1 MKIKMR
7 FMTVAALLT
16 AFALT
21 ANAQQEIPTKE
32 ITLDKAIELALRD
45 NPTMK
50 VAEKD
55 IELKQV
61 SKTEAWQNLL
71 PSVTLDGAIQY
82 NIQVA
87 SMKMDMSGQ
96 TMEIKM
102 GKDNSNTWNAALQVA
117 IPLYAP
123 AVYKAMSLS
132 ESDLQLAV
140 EKSRGSKIDL
150 INQVTKA
157 YYQLLLAQD
166 SYEVL
171 QENFKLAQK
180 NYDIVNAMYELGRVS
195 EYDKINA
202 EVQMNNAWPSVVS
215 GKNGVELAQLQ
226 LKVLMGITADVKFI
240 IKDNLKNYE
249 NEMAKAATTEIDL
262 SNNSSLKQID
272 LQGELLHKQRKMQQT
287 SFQPT
292 LALVGSYQYQSISNT
307 NWNIAKYNWS
317 DAASVTLSLSIPLY
331 KASNFTSLKTNKIQ
345 QYQLA
350 ETRINTERMLS
361 MQAQSYIDNMTAS
374 AEQLESNKAAVNLAQ
389 KGVEI
394 SQKRY
399 DVGKST
405 ILELTNSQ
413 VSLTNTRLSYN
424 NTIYD
429 YLVAKTDLEK
439 VLGTN
444 QYQNITDDKNK

>member
-1 MKIKMR
+1 MNMKMR
-7 FMTVAALLT
+7 LMTVVALLT
-16 AFALT
+16 TFSFT
-21 ANAQQEIPTKE
+21 ANAQESTPTMH
-32 ITLDKAIELALRD
+32 ITLDKAIELALSD

-50 VAEKD
+50 VAEKE
-55 IELKQV
+55 IELKEV
-61 SKTEAWQNLL
+61 AKSEAWQNLL

-82 NIQVA
+82 NVKVA
-87 SMKMDMSGQ
+87 SMKMDMGGQ

-102 GKDNSNTWNAALQVA
+102 GKDDSNTWNAALQVA

-132 ESDLQLAV
+132 KSDLQLAV
-140 EKSRGSKIDL
+140 EKSRGSKLDL

-157 YYQLLLAQD
+157 YYQLMLAQD

-171 QENFKLAQK
+171 KEN
-180 NYDIVNAMYELGRVS
+180 YELAEKNFDLVNKMFEQGRVS
-195 EYDKINA
+195 EYDKISA
-202 EVQMNNAWPSVVS
+202 EVQKNNAWPSVVS
-215 GKNGVELAQLQ
+215 GKNSVEMAQLQ
-226 LKVLMGITADVKFI
+226 LKVLMGITADVEFI
-240 IKDNLKNYE
+240 VADNLKNYE
-249 NEMAKAATTEIDL
+249 NDMANTLDIDIDL

-272 LQGELLHKQRKMQQT
+272 LQSELLSKQRKMLKT

-292 LALVGSYQYQSISNT
+292 LALVGSYQYQSISNQ

-317 DAASVTLSLSIPLY
+317 DAATITLSLSIPLY
-331 KASNFTSLKTNKIQ
+331 KAGNFTSLKTNKIQ
-345 QYQLA
+345 QSQLI
-350 ETRINTERMLS
+350 ETRVNTERMLN

-374 AEQLESNKAAVNLAQ
+374 AEQLQSNKTAVELAE
-389 KGVEI
+389 KGLQI

-399 DVGKST
+399 DVGKGT

-429 YLVAKTDLEK
+429 YLVAKTDLNK
-439 VLGTN
+439 VLG
-444 QYQNITDDKNK
+444 IE

>member
-1 MKIKMR
+1 MKMKMR
-7 FMTVAALLT
+7 LMTIVAFLT
-16 AFALT
+16 AFSLT
-21 ANAQQEIPTKE
+21 ANAQESTPTMH
-32 ITLDKAIELALRD
+32 ITLDKAIELALSD
-45 NPTMK
+45 NPTIK
-50 VAEKD
+50 VAEQD
-55 IELKQV
+55 IQLKEI

-82 NIQVA
+82 NIKVA
-87 SMKMDMSGQ
+87 SMKMEAMGVTQ
-96 TMEIKM
+96 EIKM
-102 GKDNSNTWNAALQVA
+102 GKDGSNTWNGALQVA

-123 AVYKAMSLS
+123 AVYKAMNLS
-132 ESDLQLAV
+132 ESDLQLAI
-140 EKSRGSKIDL
+140 EKSRGSKLDL

-157 YYQLLLAQD
+157 YYQLMLAQD

-171 QENFKLAQK
+171 NENYNLAVA
-180 NYDIVNAMYELGRVS
+180 NYDIVNKMYEQGRVS

-202 EVQMNNAWPSVVS
+202 EVQKNNAWPSVVS
-215 GKNGVELAQLQ
+215 GKNSVELAQLQ
-226 LKVLMGITADVKFI
+226 LKVLMGITADVKFVVA
-240 IKDNLKNYE
+240 DNLKNYE
-249 NEMAKAATTEIDL
+249 SEMASALTRDIDL

-272 LQGELLHKQRKMQQT
+272 MQSELLLKQRKMLQA

-292 LALVGSYQYQSISNT
+292 LALVGSYQCQSISNT
-307 NWNIAKYNWS
+307 NWNIGKYNWS
-317 DAASVTLSLSIPLY
+317 NAASVTLSLSIPLY

-345 QYQLA
+345 QSQLL
-350 ETRINTERMLS
+350 ETKTNTERMLG

-374 AEQLESNKAAVNLAQ
+374 AEQLQSNKAAVELAQ

-399 DVGKST
+399 DVGKGT

-429 YLVAKTDLEK
+429 YLVAKSDLNK
-439 VLGTN
+439 VLG
-444 QYQNITDDKNK
+444 IE

>member
-1 MKIKMR
+1 MKMKMR
-7 FMTVAALLT
+7 LMTIVAFLT
-16 AFALT
+16 AFSLT
-21 ANAQQEIPTKE
+21 ANAQESTPTMH
-32 ITLDKAIELALRD
+32 ITLDKAIELALSD

-50 VAEKD
+50 VAEQD
-55 IELKQV
+55 IQLKEI

-82 NIQVA
+82 NIKVA
-87 SMKMDMSGQ
+87 SMKMEAMGVTQ
-96 TMEIKM
+96 EIKM
-102 GKDNSNTWNAALQVA
+102 GKDGSNTWNGALQVA

-123 AVYKAMSLS
+123 AVYKAMNLS

-140 EKSRGSKIDL
+140 EKSRGSKLDL

-157 YYQLLLAQD
+157 YYQLMLAQD

-171 QENFKLAQK
+171 NENYRLAVA
-180 NYDIVNAMYELGRVS
+180 NYDIVNKMYEQGRVS

-202 EVQMNNAWPSVVS
+202 EVQKNNAWPSVVS
-215 GKNGVELAQLQ
+215 GKNSVELAQLQ
-226 LKVLMGITADVKFI
+226 LKVLMGITADVKFVI
-240 IKDNLKNYE
+240 ADNLKNYE
-249 NEMAKAATTEIDL
+249 SEMASTLTNDIDL

-272 LQGELLHKQRKMQQT
+272 MQSELLLKQRKMLQA

-292 LALVGSYQYQSISNT
+292 LALVGSYQCQSISNT
-307 NWNIAKYNWS
+307 NWNIGKYNWS
-317 DAASVTLSLSIPLY
+317 NAASVTLSLSIPIY

-345 QYQLA
+345 QSQLL
-350 ETRINTERMLS
+350 ETKTNTERMLN

-374 AEQLESNKAAVNLAQ
+374 AEQLQSNKAAVELAE
-389 KGVEI
+389 KGVQI

-399 DVGKST
+399 DVGKGT

-429 YLVAKTDLEK
+429 YLVAKSDLNK
-439 VLGTN
+439 VLG
-444 QYQNITDDKNK
+444 IE